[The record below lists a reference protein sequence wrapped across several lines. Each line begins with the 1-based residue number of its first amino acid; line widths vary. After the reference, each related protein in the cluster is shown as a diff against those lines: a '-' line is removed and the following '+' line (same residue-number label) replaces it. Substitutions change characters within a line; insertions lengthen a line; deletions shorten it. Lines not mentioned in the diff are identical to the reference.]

1 MSATP
6 ANLDDV
12 ISYGDFSQ
20 EVPLQEI
27 LTQDL
32 LENSP
37 DDDLLRDILY
47 GDSPINETEVHVVS
61 SGKFTI
67 LLFCLLH
74 CTYKLYLQF
83 TFYVVSSINEKSPQ
97 RTLNLR
103 STRGS

>member
-47 GDSPINETEVHVVS
+47 GDSPINETEVHVHVVA

-67 LLFCLLH
+67 LLFQ
-74 CTYKLYLQF
+74 YL
-83 TFYVVSSINEKSPQ
+83 
-97 RTLNLR
+97 
-103 STRGS
+103 